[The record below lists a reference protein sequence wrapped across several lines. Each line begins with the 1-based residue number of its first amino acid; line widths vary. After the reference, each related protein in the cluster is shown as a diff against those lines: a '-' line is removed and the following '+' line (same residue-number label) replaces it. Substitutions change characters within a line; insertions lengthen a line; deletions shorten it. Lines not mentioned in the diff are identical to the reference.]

1 MQTHAQGV
9 PLKKTCFENHHSNA
23 PFSRKRFGN
32 NLLKLLAI
40 NLGLLLSQETLSSVI
55 ATDLQVKPLQKTEP
69 IRPEHGIFAA
79 SQCAASPF
87 SWKREPQNDRPPSRP
102 VNYRDEWSPI
112 ARRAVCLLPVSPQ
125 SPRAGLQPGT
135 GHAFVVPKPRKL
147 PEFSRTQRL
156 RATLPTPPGLANL
169 PRSGGLQHSPQRAEK
184 RRESPRQST
193 NVTYWFREG
202 SKAREVG
209 GQVPSALASR
219 WRRTTTVRSRAG
231 RPAG

>member
-55 ATDLQVKPLQKTEP
+55 ATVLPVKPLQKTEP

-156 RATLPTPPGLANL
+156 RATLTTPQAWQTCPARGVYSTALCEPRKGGRAPGRAQMSPTG
-169 PRSGGLQHSPQRAEK
+169 SGRGQRRGKLEDKCPAPLL
-184 RRESPRQST
+184 R
-193 NVTYWFREG
+193 
-202 SKAREVG
+202 G
-209 GQVPSALASR
+209 GG
-219 WRRTTTVRSRAG
+219 G
-231 RPAG
+231 RPP